1 MSGSRR
7 RSQRQQERLRR
18 PLLFFPKKKRRQGW
32 RQRQSQCYS
41 RRADW
46 RRRQDRWQQTMRGGG
61 KLGKPTHLRRNL
73 RRNLRRM
80 MGRCA
85 TFFFARYEGVP
96 RALHGVP
103 LIPLQPALQTRRSR
117 FLRAAVAPN
126 RRYERRFPGHER
138 ERPCGLQRGALISIT
153 CPRLQAMDVPLCVWM
168 YVEASKLLPPGA
180 HGHPYWNEFQYFRM
194 HWTEKQY

>member
-1 MSGSRR
+1 MAGSWW
-7 RSQRQQERLRR
+7 RSQRQQEQLRR

-61 KLGKPTHLRRNL
+61 KLGKPTHLRRI
-73 RRNLRRM
+73 

-96 RALHGVP
+96 RGHLN
-103 LIPLQPALQTRRSR
+103 Q
-117 FLRAAVAPN
+117 
-126 RRYERRFPGHER
+126 RYERTDQVFSALPS
-138 ERPCGLQRGALISIT
+138 RPTGDMSVDFLDMSAKGRAGCNAALSSLSL
-153 CPRLQAMDVPLCVWM
+153 PRDLSSLAAPWM
-168 YVEASKLLPPGA
+168 LMSRWMLPPEQTATPTGT
-180 HGHPYWNEFQYFRM
+180 HFSTFRM